1 MGELWSNAV
10 DWVNDDYF
18 DAVMNYAYFKDPVM
32 RFFNG
37 RTCSAKDFDRDL
49 KPGLL
54 SYPTQATQVMM
65 NLIDSHDTFRY
76 LESANGDVSRL
87 KMAVLF
93 QMTYVGT
100 PHIWYGDEVGMMGA
114 HDPDCRR
121 PFNWK
126 YTEDSEKVTLRD
138 YYKKLIHIRKENSCL
153 RTGSFDT
160 LIAEGMVYG
169 YLRSD
174 KKSSIAVILNN
185 DTNRNKIKVPLNSSE
200 VVNLLTREKY
210 LITEGVLEV
219 ELDVMSGMI
228 LKFLN

>member
-1 MGELWSNAV
+1 
-10 DWVNDDYF
+10 
-18 DAVMNYAYFKDPVM
+18 M
-32 RFFNG
+32 RFFNQ
-37 RTCSAKDFDRDL
+37 RSCSAKTFDRDL

-54 SYPTQATQVMM
+54 SYPTQSTQVMM

-76 LESANGDVSRL
+76 LESANGDISRL

-126 YTEDSEKVTLRD
+126 YTEDAEKVSLRD
-138 YYKKLIHIRKENSCL
+138 YYKKLIQIRKENSCL

-160 LIAEGMVYG
+160 LLADGMVYS
-169 YLRSD
+169 YLRID
-174 KKSSIAVILNN
+174 ENSSIAVIINN
-185 DTNRNKIKVPLNSSE
+185 DTKTHNIKIPFDKKTVID
-200 VVNLLTREKY
+200 LLTNKEFS
-210 LITEGVLEV
+210 INNGILEIEV
-219 ELDVMSGMI
+219 DAMSGSI
-228 LKFLN
+228 LR